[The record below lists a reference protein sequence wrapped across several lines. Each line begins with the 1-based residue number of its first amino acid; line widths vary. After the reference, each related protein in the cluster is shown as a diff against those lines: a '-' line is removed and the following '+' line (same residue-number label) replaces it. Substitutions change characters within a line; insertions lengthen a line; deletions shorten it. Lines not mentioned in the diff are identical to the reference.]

1 MSRLG
6 SRDRRALLL
15 GLGAVVLA
23 LLAFRGVPL
32 AVRGLEELRD
42 RAAGQTATLARVE
55 DVVLRGPAVR
65 DSLREALHGIVSLAP
80 ELVDGT
86 TAADAQASLSGLVSL
101 VANRHALKVLR
112 TDPLPDSAVGVFH
125 RAALHTELEG
135 DLGGVAAFLRSL
147 ETGAPLLTV
156 SRFSLETPDP
166 VPHPRAPEVLH
177 LSADV
182 SGYYLP
188 RDK

>member
-1 MSRLG
+1 MSRIG

-32 AVRGLEELRD
+32 AVRGVDGLRD

-65 DSLREALHGIVSLAP
+65 DSLTDALQGIVSLAP

-112 TDPLPDSAVGVFH
+112 ADALPDSAVGVFH
-125 RAALHTELEG
+125 RAAIHAELEG
-135 DLGGVAAFLRSL
+135 DLGGVTAFLRSI
-147 ETGAPLLTV
+147 ETGEPLLTV
-156 SRFSLETPDP
+156 SSISLETPDP
-166 VPHPRAPEVLH
+166 LSYRRTPEVLH
-177 LSADV
+177 LFADV

>member
-6 SRDRRALLL
+6 SRDRRALVI
-15 GLGAVVLA
+15 GLGIVVLA

-32 AVRGLEELRD
+32 AVRGVEELQA
-42 RAAGQTATLARVE
+42 RALGQTATLSRVE

-65 DSLREALHGIVSLAP
+65 DSLAKALRGIVGLAP
-80 ELVDGT
+80 DLVEGT
-86 TAADAQASLSGLVSL
+86 TSADAQASLSGLISL

-112 TDPLPDSAVGVFH
+112 ADALPDSAVGVFH
-125 RAALHTELEG
+125 RAALHAELEG
-135 DLGGVAAFLRSL
+135 DVSGVTAFVRSL
-147 ETGAPLLTV
+147 ESGEPILTV
-156 SRFSLETPDP
+156 SNLSIETPDP
-166 VPHPRAPEVLH
+166 VPHRGMPEALH

>member
-6 SRDRRALLL
+6 LRDRRALLI
-15 GLGAVVLA
+15 GSGAVTFA

-32 AVRGLEELRD
+32 TVRGIDELRE

-55 DVVLRGPAVR
+55 DVVLRGPVVR
-65 DSLREALHGIVSLAP
+65 DSLTDALHRIVALAP
-80 ELVDGT
+80 DLVDGT

-112 TDPLPDSAVGVFH
+112 ADALPDSAVGVFH
-125 RAALHTELEG
+125 RVALHAELEG
-135 DLGGVAAFLRSL
+135 DVGGVTAFLRSI

-156 SRFSLETPDP
+156 SSVSLETPDP
-166 VPHPRAPEVLH
+166 APHPRTPEVLH